1 MPQYFSPG
9 VYIEEIEAGPR
20 PIQGVPTSVTG
31 MVGVTARGPTSGK
44 PVLVTSFADY
54 QRTFGSYLPADAVAP
69 IDQNRWQDLTNTEG
83 GRWWLFPYAVQ
94 GFFAN
99 GGQQLF
105 VKRVVASGASAASV
119 NLVGGLVSQVT
130 QNADAGATTIT
141 LEHLVGIDT
150 TPGRNYT
157 LCWQDGGTPAT
168 VNVQVS
174 AYNSG
179 QNTITISLPNGLPR
193 QLRAGRDFVIIKA
206 APAAAPPTA
215 LAVQAS
221 AAGTWGRRVAIRVA
235 PMVTRLRLL
244 PDPSE
249 GQGFV
254 TQLAANA
261 ATNSPTITVAAV
273 PGLSPTSPATPFPVQ
288 IRTSATQ
295 LAGIFQVNGVA
306 AVAGNAGQLTLTLDR
321 NPARAWPSVTTT
333 VTRIR
338 QANPGGA
345 GPTLLVSGARTLY
358 PGAIAE
364 LDNGTVKQTVRV
376 SSVLG
381 NAVTFTANANAGYR
395 DIDFLNLVEA
405 QSTVAFTDE
414 AGNLTEEN
422 PRNLHLVSSNTD
434 PGLQVIN
441 DSSQLVTVS
450 QPNDLA
456 DPADF
461 RLPIPPDVASSG
473 LSVNLSGGD
482 DLFETL
488 VPSDFV
494 GVDGGSGHRTGI
506 QALEDIDEIAICA
519 VPGIWSGTIQST
531 LIEHCES
538 LKDRFAVL
546 DPPDPLSIQGI
557 QDFRSNYDTKYA
569 ALYYP
574 WLVITDP
581 VTNADLVVPPS
592 GHMAG
597 IYGNV
602 DATRGV
608 HKAPANV
615 VIGGI
620 KTPGGIAQ
628 DVNKREQDLLNP
640 NGINAFRRFPN
651 LGQLVWGARTIS
663 SDTSWKYINVRRL
676 FIFVEKSIYLGTQW
690 VVFEPNGP
698 ELWAL
703 IRQTIA
709 NFLTTLWRNGQ
720 LLGTTP
726 DEAFFVT
733 CDRTTMTDDD
743 LENGR
748 LICVIG
754 IAPVFPAEF
763 VIFRIE
769 QKTSQLQTA

>member
-9 VYIEEIEAGPR
+9 VYIEEIETGPH
-20 PIQGVPTSVTG
+20 PIQGVSTSTTG

-44 PVLVTSFADY
+44 PQLVTSFAEY
-54 QRTFGSYLPADAVAP
+54 QRTFGSYLPADAFSPA
-69 IDQNRWQDLTNTEG
+69 DRNRWQDLTNTEG
-83 GRWWLFPYAVQ
+83 GTPWLFAYAVQ
-94 GFFAN
+94 GFFEN

-105 VKRVVASGASAASV
+105 VKRVVASGAAPSAV
-119 NLVGGLVSQVT
+119 NLVAGLVSGIA
-130 QNADAGATTIT
+130 QNAAATATTIK
-141 LEHLVGIDT
+141 LEHLVGIGT
-150 TPGRNYT
+150 TAGQT
-157 LCWQDGGTPAT
+157 LTLHWQDGGNPDHVA
-168 VNVQVS
+168 VQVQ
-174 AYNSG
+174 AYDG
-179 QNTITISLPNGLPR
+179 AQNTVTLTSGLPR
-193 QLRAGRDFVIIKA
+193 QVRAGRDFVVIKPA
-206 APAAAPPTA
+206 QAPSVTA
-215 LAVQAS
+215 LTVHAS
-221 AAGTWGRRVAIRVA
+221 SAGGWGDGVAIRVT

-249 GQGFV
+249 GDGFV
-254 TQLAANA
+254 TQLAADA
-261 ATNSPTITVAAV
+261 STTAPTITVNAV
-273 PGLSPTSPATPFPVQ
+273 PGLSQTSPATPFTVQ
-288 IRTSATQ
+288 IRTSPTHI
-295 LAGIFQVNGVA
+295 AGIFQVTTVA
-306 AVAGNAGQLTLTLDR
+306 AGANAGQLVLTLDR
-321 NPARAWPSVTTT
+321 NPAKAWAQATTT
-333 VTRIR
+333 VTRVR
-338 QANPGGA
+338 LANPGGA
-345 GPTLLVSGARTLY
+345 GPTLLVSGASILY

-364 LDNGTVKQTVRV
+364 LDNGTSKETLRV
-376 SSVLG
+376 LSVQG
-381 NAVTFTANANAGYR
+381 NAVTFTTPAAAGYR

-405 QSTVAFTDE
+405 QSAVTFTDE
-414 AGNLTEEN
+414 AGNLTDES
-422 PRNLHLVSSNTD
+422 RQNLHLVSNNTD
-434 PGLQVIN
+434 PGLAAIN

-450 QPNDLA
+450 QPADLA
-456 DPADF
+456 DPTDF
-461 RLPIPPDVASSG
+461 RMPIPPNVAASG
-473 LSVNLSGGD
+473 LSVNLSGGND
-482 DLFETL
+482 DYGSL

-519 VPGIWSGTIQST
+519 VPGVWSGTVLST

-538 LKDRFAVL
+538 LKDRFGVL
-546 DPPDPLSIQGI
+546 DPPDGLSIQGI

-574 WLVITDP
+574 WLVVLDP
-581 VTNADLVVPPS
+581 VTNADLRVPPS

-597 IYGNV
+597 IYAGV
-602 DATRGV
+602 DAARGV

-620 KTPGGIAQ
+620 KVPGGIAE

-640 NGINAFRRFPN
+640 KGINAFRAFPN
-651 LGQLVWGARTIS
+651 LGQRVWGARTIS
-663 SDTSWKYINVRRL
+663 SDTLWKYINVRRL
-676 FIFVEKSIYLGTQW
+676 FIFIEKSIYLGTQW

-703 IRQTIA
+703 VRQTIA
-709 NFLTTLWRNGQ
+709 NFLTTSWRNGQ

-733 CDRTTMTDDD
+733 CDRTTMTEDD
-743 LENGR
+743 LQNGR